1 MIPFKLPQLNLTLND
16 YMEIVDSQNMLSS
29 SVGYI
34 IGLGKEFFAEG
45 TTEVD
50 NKLIPMLTEDCIV
63 NPRVVPSYAMLL
75 WFAIKV
81 SFI

>member
-1 MIPFKLPQLNLTLND
+1 MITWRLLTAR
-16 YMEIVDSQNMLSS
+16 IMLSS